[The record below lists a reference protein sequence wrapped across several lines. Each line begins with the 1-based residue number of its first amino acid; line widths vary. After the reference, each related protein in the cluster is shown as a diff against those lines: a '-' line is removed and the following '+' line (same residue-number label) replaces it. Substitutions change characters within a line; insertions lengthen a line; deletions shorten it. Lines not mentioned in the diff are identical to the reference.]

1 METKLFLFKELF
13 SRDEKVLLSNNDFTV
28 FGFKY
33 ESGIEAIKI
42 CNKKGFI
49 IVLPFYGQIIWDAEF
64 GKHLLKMKN
73 MFSEPKFGNSIVDTY
88 GCFAFHSG
96 LIRNGCPS
104 PEDDHVLHGE
114 MPCSI
119 INNAWLII
127 DNNSITLT
135 GEVEYVKG
143 FGNHYSARP
152 AVTLYSNSTLFDIQ
166 MSVTNLSSVDMPLQ
180 YMCHMNYCYEHG
192 AVLTQNIPDEA
203 IVLRET
209 IPAHVSPTEKWLEF
223 NDKIKKGE
231 YHLNKLRYGI
241 FKKYY
246 KDTEKMSSTS
256 TVMVNREKVDGVER
270 MSFVLDG
277 ETKVFR
283 EDGTLMAILQ
293 YKDGSLQDLTQK
305 FYYPNGKIKYYI
317 VAASDDMKDFKVK
330 DRIITYYENGKVKQD
345 CNQQNDGSWLCKNY
359 DENGKFLDEEI
370 RGAEPISNGDTKFWE
385 NILNPV
391 LEVLAN

>member
-64 GKHLLKMKN
+64 GKHSLKMKN

-166 MSVTNLSSVDMPLQ
+166 MSVTNLSSIDMPLQ

-231 YHLNKLRYGI
+231 YHLNKLDNDVMYDPEI
-241 FKKYY
+241 VFFMDNLSKYQENLEY
-246 KDTEKMSSTS
+246 KMKSPSGHSYVTKFSSKDFNYATRWILFNEDQQ
-256 TVMVNREKVDGVER
+256 VGA
-270 MSFVLDG
+270 FVLPATCRPEG
-277 ETKVFR
+277 FLAAKKAGSLIMLKPKETKAFSVTT
-283 EDGTLMAILQ
+283 GI
-293 YKDGSLQDLTQK
+293 
-305 FYYPNGKIKYYI
+305 
-317 VAASDDMKDFKVK
+317 
-330 DRIITYYENGKVKQD
+330 EN
-345 CNQQNDGSWLCKNY
+345 L
-359 DENGKFLDEEI
+359 
-370 RGAEPISNGDTKFWE
+370 
-385 NILNPV
+385 
-391 LEVLAN
+391 